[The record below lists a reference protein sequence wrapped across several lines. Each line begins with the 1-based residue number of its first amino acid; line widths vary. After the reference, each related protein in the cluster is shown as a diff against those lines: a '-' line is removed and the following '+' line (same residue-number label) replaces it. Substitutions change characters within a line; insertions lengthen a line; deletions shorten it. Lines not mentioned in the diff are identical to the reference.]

1 MSDLIEK
8 QTALD
13 AIQKR
18 ADRVDSVHSAFWEGL
33 IIAKDIVKNIPSAEP
48 ERTAK
53 VEHQG
58 TTHGYWMGDCS
69 ECQNR
74 VDSFMIF
81 CPHCGCRL
89 IWGDDES

>member
-1 MSDLIEK
+1 MSDLIRREDVEK
-8 QTALD
+8 
-13 AIQKR
+13 AIQ
-18 ADRVDSVHSAFWEGL
+18 GL
-33 IIAKDIVKNIPSAEP
+33 HIGDIRFFEKLRKNIDAIPSAEP